1 MLCGTEFTNIDLL
14 LLQDKIDTFFPK
26 YMDVFPNLIMKP
38 KGHFLQ
44 HYPAM
49 IRKFGPLIKTLR
61 FESKNGYFK
70 STFQSNKNR
79 KNVCYSMAERHQML
93 MYIHYAKSSLL
104 DFKESQGIC
113 TKEVILEVLEPFVCE
128 AIEDVF
134 NFEEGEI
141 LCQSKAVIKE
151 GNRYGTDECVVL
163 SCEDDKPLFG
173 YLSSIF
179 HYKRKDY
186 LLCFTGCQ

>member
-1 MLCGTEFTNIDLL
+1 
-14 LLQDKIDTFFPK
+14 
-26 YMDVFPNLIMKP
+26 MDVFPNVIMKP

-44 HYPAM
+44 HYPAT
-49 IRKFGPLIKTLR
+49 IRKFALLIKTLR

-104 DFKESQGIC
+104 DFKEFHGIC
-113 TKEVILEVLEPFVCE
+113 TKEVALEILEPVVSK
-128 AIEDVF
+128 AIEDAL

-141 LCQSKAVIKE
+141 LCQSKAIIKE
-151 GNRYGTDECVVL
+151 GN
-163 SCEDDKPLFG
+163 
-173 YLSSIF
+173 
-179 HYKRKDY
+179 
-186 LLCFTGCQ
+186 